1 MANVNPTRLTLL
13 ESHTELHH
21 TRQGAHS
28 TRGELA
34 KSLRTSTTSII
45 ALPALHIAIVAGG
58 GDIHEVDLVLHRH
71 DTSAQVHSMIQVNLV
86 SADA

>member
-1 MANVNPTRLTLL
+1 MSTTTPRTTRLTLL

-21 TRQGAHS
+21 TRQGVHS

-45 ALPALHIAIVAGG
+45 ALPALHSLTRL
-58 GDIHEVDLVLHRH
+58 EPLPFLRH
-71 DTSAQVHSMIQVNLV
+71 GNLV
-86 SADA
+86 AHVVHVDQR